1 MADTFP
7 MDPAHTAVLSMD
19 CQAGIVS
26 IYTREAKDAFLVRV
40 AGVLNHARATG
51 MTIIHI
57 QVGFRPGLPE
67 ISSRNALFGAIKSSE
82 QHQRLFREPL
92 GAIPDVIAP
101 QDNDIVITKHRIS
114 AFAGTD
120 LDMILRANDIDTLVL
135 YGIATSGVVLS
146 TLIEA
151 ADADYRLAVIADC
164 CADLDS
170 ALHDCL
176 IQRFF
181 PARGR
186 SCRLRVLSA
195 PHRGRINNR
204 ETFTR
209 ALDFEPRFVSIPS
222 IVSRSADQSAQN
234 ETTCQTLRKKPA
246 KLIHPNC
253 YTENRDQTSSKRTG
267 HKSHRIGGF
276 LHSSET
282 LRAARFAANR
292 L

>member
-1 MADTFP
+1 MADTFTI
-7 MDPAHTAVLSMD
+7 DPAHTALLSMD

-26 IYTREAKDAFLVRV
+26 IYTREAKDDFLVRV
-40 AGVLNHARATG
+40 ASVLHHARATG

-92 GAIPDVIAP
+92 GVIPDAIAP
-101 QDNDIVITKHRIS
+101 RGDEIVITKHRIS

-120 LDMILRANDIDTLVL
+120 LAMILRANHIDTLVL

-146 TLIEA
+146 TLIEGS
-151 ADADYRLAVIADC
+151 DADYRLAVIGDC

-181 PARGR
+181 PARGA
-186 SCRLRVLSA
+186 VFSA
-195 PHRGRINNR
+195 ESFIAASSS
-204 ETFTR
+204 T
-209 ALDFEPRFVSIPS
+209 DK
-222 IVSRSADQSAQN
+222 QS
-234 ETTCQTLRKKPA
+234 
-246 KLIHPNC
+246 
-253 YTENRDQTSSKRTG
+253 
-267 HKSHRIGGF
+267 
-276 LHSSET
+276 
-282 LRAARFAANR
+282 
-292 L
+292 

>member
-1 MADTFP
+1 MADIFTI
-7 MDPAHTAVLSMD
+7 DPGHTAVLSMD

-40 AGVLNHARATG
+40 ASVLNHARATG

-67 ISSRNALFGAIKSSE
+67 ISSRNALLGAIKSSE

-92 GAIPDVIAP
+92 GAIPDTIAP
-101 QDNDIVITKHRIS
+101 RGDEIVITKHRIS

-120 LDMILRANDIDTLVL
+120 LSMILRANDIDTLIL

-151 ADADYRLAVIADC
+151 SDADYRLAVIGDC
-164 CADLDS
+164 CADLDA

-181 PARGR
+181 PARG
-186 SCRLRVLSA
+186 SV
-195 PHRGRINNR
+195 
-204 ETFTR
+204 FTSEGFI
-209 ALDFEPRFVSIPS
+209 AAS
-222 IVSRSADQSAQN
+222 SRMENQS
-234 ETTCQTLRKKPA
+234 
-246 KLIHPNC
+246 
-253 YTENRDQTSSKRTG
+253 
-267 HKSHRIGGF
+267 
-276 LHSSET
+276 
-282 LRAARFAANR
+282 
-292 L
+292 